1 MAEYH
6 HTSEPGSAKVKY
18 PIYRQL
24 TVQETVCCTASK
36 TRGIGINYVPVK
48 LEPCIVLRGKW
59 LKLAGFATGQKIGI
73 TVNQGELIITPM
85 LTAKQTSRQAR

>member
-6 HTSEPGSAKVKY
+6 HTPEQDLAKVKY

-24 TVQETVCCTASK
+24 TVLETTCQSALK
-36 TRGIGINYVPVK
+36 TRGIGINYVPVN

-59 LKLAGFATGQKIGI
+59 LRKAGFAIGEKV
-73 TVNQGELIITPM
+73 TVAVNKGEINLTPKQFCLIST
-85 LTAKQTSRQAR
+85 TED